1 MKDLNIDFK
10 DRTGFLI
17 KIGTQVAMEM
27 SKGLQN
33 LSGRV
38 IKK

>member
-1 MKDLNIDFK
+1 MERKDFFK
-10 DRTGFLI
+10 

-33 LSGRV
+33 LRAAE
-38 IKK
+38 